1 MKLGAIFGILLA
13 PMLLAGGTSQPSS
26 TVQLV
31 RDVQSAGILFGT
43 VTKGPLFPVVRRGAP
58 WQPSGVAGAHID
70 IAIIDGKLLSSVETD
85 SSGTFKVNLPSGT
98 YKVTMPSLYG
108 AMFTKDLPATV
119 TITDGQQSRLDIHL
133 DTGIR

>member
-70 IAIIDGKLLSSVETD
+70 IAIIDGD